1 MRTCFSVESVA
12 SCDSVDESEESA
24 KKAGFRLGSF
34 GLKRGFSSS

>member
-1 MRTCFSVESVA
+1 VRACFSVESVA

-24 KKAGFRLGSF
+24 NEKGFRLGSF